1 MGTRGAYGFKADGKY
16 FVTYNHFDSYPS
28 GLGVEILTFLAH
40 VKDTNGWDV
49 LKDKVRGVKL
59 VSESDTPGK
68 ESIIKYK
75 DVADLGVSHQSQDDW
90 YCLLRNFQ
98 YGKILWA
105 IESGEVTHMINSFEF
120 LYDSLF
126 CEYAYIID
134 LDNML
139 LSYYEGFQKEPSI
152 TNLPVEMK
160 TDDSGYYPVKLI
172 QSFPLEDLP
181 LLLKDGSEDEEE

>member
-28 GLGVEILTFLAH
+28 GLGVEILKFLAH
-40 VKDTNGWDV
+40 VKETNGWED
-49 LKDKVRGVKL
+49 LKNKVNGLKL
-59 VSESDTPGK
+59 VK
-68 ESIIKYK
+68 ESMTPTSDEIEKYK
-75 DVADLGVSHQSQDDW
+75 NVADVKVANQSLTDW

-98 YGKILWA
+98 FGDILWA
-105 IESGEVTHMINSFEF
+105 IETGEVAHMIDNFEF
-120 LYDSLF
+120 LKDSLF

-139 LSYYEGFQKEPSI
+139 LSYYEGSQKEPSV

-160 TDDSGYYPVKLI
+160 ADDGYYPVKLMD
-172 QSFPLEDLP
+172 SFPLEDLP
-181 LLLKDGSEDEEE
+181 AMLTDGSEDE